1 MRNSSAAWIGIAV
14 LIIICGCASV
24 IHYENVRK
32 LESNEEYDGKLQ
44 VKQLTPLPN
53 PSASVSPSASASAAA
68 GSPSPLVP
76 PVAAATSK
84 KLPEKK
90 ISGKKAKK
98 QSAKKPLKVKGM
110 LVKEEP
116 GPRQPDLEDSAGFAG
131 RRPIK
136 DPFRVGEE
144 VDLAITYLRM
154 TAGHLKIKVMPFVE
168 VNGEKAYHFQIRAK
182 TNEFFS
188 KFYATDDYA
197 DTYLNYQTLLPY
209 NMETHVRESK
219 QLKEIRS
226 FIDHDKLKADYW
238 EKKVTKEHGE
248 ESKKLQ
254 WDILPYTQNV
264 ISAAFY
270 ARVFQM
276 IPGQTFKF
284 RLTDEGKNMVFRGHV
299 LRKEKLSTAIGEFN
313 TIVIK
318 PDFEIEGVFKPVGEI
333 YMWLTDDDRRMIIR
347 IESAIRIGTLV
358 GKLHSITPGVE
369 EPPAP

>member
-1 MRNSSAAWIGIAV
+1 MQKRSAPWIYIAAAT
-14 LIIICGCASV
+14 ICGCASI
-24 IHYENVRK
+24 IHYENIRK
-32 LESNEEYDGKLQ
+32 LESNEEYDQKLQ
-44 VKQLTPLPN
+44 VKHIAP
-53 PSASVSPSASASAAA
+53 
-68 GSPSPLVP
+68 SPSPSMSGAQPTPVP
-76 PVAAATSK
+76 SPSGQVTKEKTSAK
-84 KLPEKK
+84 PAPSTKK
-90 ISGKKAKK
+90 ISSKKEKKEAKK
-98 QSAKKPLKVKGM
+98 KPVKVKGM
-110 LVKEEP
+110 IVKDEP
-116 GPRQPDLEDSAGFAG
+116 GPRQPDLEDSLGFNG
-131 RRPIK
+131 RRPIN

-144 VDLAITYLRM
+144 VDLAVTYLRM

-209 NMETHVRESK
+209 NLETHVRESK

-226 FIDHDKLKADYW
+226 FIDHVNLKADYW

-270 ARVFQM
+270 ARIFQL
-276 IPGQTFKF
+276 IPGKTVKF
-284 RLTDEGKNMVFRGHV
+284 RLTDEGKNIVFQGHI
-299 LRKEKLSTAIGEFN
+299 LRKEKLSTPMGELN
-313 TIVIK
+313 TVVAK
-318 PDFEIEGVFKPVGEI
+318 LDFEVDGVFKPVGDI
-333 YMWLTDDDRRMIIR
+333 YMWLTDDDRKFIVR

-358 GKLHSITPGVE
+358 AKLHSIERGQE
-369 EPPAP
+369 